1 MRHHCRRGRTRDR
14 VSTDR
19 ASVFSLRGRTIVVVG
34 AGGVLGRSCVDG
46 AQTFGATVIG
56 CARDPAKLA
65 AQLVAEQARALDLA
79 QPAGFAGW
87 AAALPEID
95 GVVFASGISS
105 VQPVNLLGAP
115 KLAEVL
121 QINVQGPLLAVKE
134 LLRARKLRRGA
145 AIIFLG
151 SVAANRGS
159 VGYTAY
165 SASKGALAAA
175 VRPLALEVASL
186 GIRVNVVEP
195 GLVESEMASRA
206 RASESAADTAAYAA
220 RYPLG
225 PGRPED
231 VAAVVA
237 FLLAPASR
245 WITGTALVVDGGMSA
260 R

>member
-1 MRHHCRRGRTRDR
+1 M
-14 VSTDR
+14 STDPSS
-19 ASVFSLRGRTIVVVG
+19 AFALSGRTIVVVG
-34 AGGVLGRSCVDG
+34 AGGVLGQSCAAAVRTLG
-46 AQTFGATVIG
+46 AAVIG

-65 AQLVAEQARALDLA
+65 PRFEPASTRALDLA
-79 QPAGFAGW
+79 QPAGLAAW
-87 AAALPEID
+87 AASLPELD

-105 VQPVNLLGAP
+105 VQPVNLLAAP
-115 KLAEVL
+115 KFAEVL
-121 QINVQGPLLAVKE
+121 QVNVQGPLLAVKE

-145 AIIFLG
+145 AVVFLG

-175 VRPLALEVASL
+175 VRPLALEMASL
-186 GIRVNVVEP
+186 GVRVNVVEP
-195 GLVESEMASRA
+195 GLIESEMASQA
-206 RASESAADTAAYAA
+206 RATESATETAAYAA

-231 VAAVVA
+231 VATAVA